1 MSDVE
6 LTVTVVDDDASVLKA
21 VSRLLR
27 SAGLNVATYDTP
39 DRFLKAYNPGQ
50 AGCLVLDLTM
60 PGLSGLELQREL
72 GEKGAAPP
80 IIFLSGTGDI
90 PDTVK
95 AMKHGAVDFLTKP
108 VDETALLAAVR
119 AALEQERTASRKRG
133 ELAGLYARLESL
145 TPREREV
152 FEHVVSGQLNKQ
164 IASDLG
170 TVEKT
175 VKVHRARVM
184 EKMGAESLADLVR
197 MAQRLG
203 IGGGRNT

>member
-1 MSDVE
+1 MSE
-6 LTVTVVDDDASVLKA
+6 GEFTVTVVDDDPSVLKG

-27 SAGLNVATYDTP
+27 SAGLNVATFDNPET
-39 DRFLKAYNPGQ
+39 FIKAHNPAQ
-50 AGCLVLDLTM
+50 AGCIVLDLTM
-60 PGLSGLELQREL
+60 PGLGGLEIQRLL
-72 GEKGAAPP
+72 GNKGGGPP
-80 IIFLSGTGDI
+80 IVFLSGTGDI

-108 VDETALLAAVR
+108 VDETALLGAVQ
-119 AALEQERTASRKRG
+119 AALEKDRLAWRQRT
-133 ELAGLYARLESL
+133 ELAAIYMRATNL

-164 IASDLG
+164 IALDLG

-175 VKVHRARVM
+175 IKVHRARVM
-184 EKMGAESLADLVR
+184 EKMQAESLADLVR

-203 IGGGRNT
+203 IGDGH